1 MILKA
6 RSNGVK
12 INQLF
17 NQELILKGVT
27 AEYPATSSVLGKWL
41 ATRYAVRSENKF
53 KMAVYLK
60 LVATRY
66 ITDFLDFFVKLVCQG
81 IYMKHYQFYFIL

>member
-1 MILKA
+1 MMNFLQKW
-6 RSNGVK
+6 
-12 INQLF
+12 LF
-17 NQELILKGVT
+17 TLGKELISTLQFQEGASYTWNSAFKASFGVT

-66 ITDFLDFFVKLVCQG
+66 AVWG
-81 IYMKHYQFYFIL
+81 

>member
-1 MILKA
+1 MFSMAIKKTIVSVHHDN
-6 RSNGVK
+6 RTDYSDT
-12 INQLF
+12 
-17 NQELILKGVT
+17 GVT

-53 KMAVYLK
+53 KMAVDLK

-66 ITDFLDFFVKLVCQG
+66 AVWG
-81 IYMKHYQFYFIL
+81 